1 MALTKIEFG
10 SLADP
15 EVINNNFEYLD
26 EKVTDASS
34 KIYTNNADLEA
45 LINSQVLT
53 LTNNLNNTVETINA
67 DIETVEKSIET
78 TNSALNSVTSYLT
91 PNYTKTVFFT
101 SQSYTAPSD
110 GVYYCSFSYNEAK
123 PAYCTINGTQ
133 VAAYWDYEGE
143 GGVVTAPYT
152 FIVSKGDVIK
162 WSHAG
167 VRHGCFVPFKGK
179 S

>member
-15 EVINNNFEYLD
+15 EIVNNNFEYLD
-26 EKVTDASS
+26 EKITDASS
-34 KIYTNNADLEA
+34 KIYNNNADLES

-53 LTNNLNNTVETINA
+53 LTNNLNNTVETLNTE
-67 DIETVEKSIET
+67 IESVEKSIEN
-78 TNSALNSVTSYLT
+78 TNNSLKSVTSFLT
-91 PNYTKTVFFT
+91 PNYTKAVSFT

-110 GVYYCSFSYNEAK
+110 GVYYCSFHYNEAR
-123 PAYCTINGTQ
+123 PATCTINGTQ

-143 GGVVTAPYT
+143 GGVVTSPFT

-167 VRHGCFVPFKGK
+167 VRHGRFVPFKGK